1 MTSTRERQRA
11 AARARLEREMA
22 ERSARARKRRQTQA
36 IVGAAAILVLVV
48 AGTVWLATSL
58 GGDDDDS
65 KQQAAGTEGFSQCAY
80 TETPK
85 EGRPAQVKDV
95 GLPPNQQANK
105 GTQTMT
111 IDTNLG
117 PIVAKIDRTKV
128 PCTAG
133 SFTHL
138 ASKGFFDNTKCHRL
152 VTEGIKV
159 LQCGDP
165 SATGKGWRQTDGTGG
180 PSYGMAEENLPT
192 DKRPPTRRASSRW
205 PTPGRRAAPA
215 ASSSSSTATRSS
227 TRTTPCWAPSLPAW
241 TWSSRSGPPA
251 TTRRTRSRRG
261 WPPQEGGHHH
271 QADDERHRELT
282 RTVRRSARRLSRRA
296 LPCRVPAGRG

>member
-22 ERSARARKRRQTQA
+22 ERAAKARKRRQTQA
-36 IVGAAAILVLVV
+36 IVGAAAVLVLVV
-48 AGTVWLATSL
+48 AGSVWLATTL
-58 GGDDDDS
+58 GGDDDE
-65 KQQAAGTEGFSQCAY
+65 QGTTTTAGFSQCVY
-80 TETPK
+80 NEV
-85 EGRPAQVKDV
+85 PADARSKQIKDV
-95 GLPPNQQANK
+95 GLPTNQQANK

-117 PIVAKIDRTKV
+117 PITARLDRSAV

-165 SATGKGWRQTDGTGG
+165 SATGKGWRETDGTGG
-180 PSYGMAEENLPT
+180 PSYNLAEENLPT
-192 DKRPPTRRASSRW
+192 DKRPAYPEGVIAMANSGQ
-205 PTPGRRAAPA
+205 PGSTGSQFFIVYGDSQLDPNYTVVGTITGGMDLVKQVAAA
-215 ASSSSSTATRSS
+215 GDDKAFAQQ
-227 TRTTPCWAPSLPAW
+227 A
-241 TWSSRSGPPA
+241 G
-251 TTRRTRSRRG
+251 
-261 WPPQEGGHHH
+261 GGHPKK
-271 QADDERHRELT
+271 EVVITKLT
-282 RTVRRSARRLSRRA
+282 MSEIQS
-296 LPCRVPAGRG
+296 

>member
-22 ERSARARKRRQTQA
+22 ERAAKARKRRQTQA
-36 IVGAAAILVLVV
+36 IVGAAAVLVLVV

-58 GGDDDDS
+58 GGDDK
-65 KQQAAGTEGFSQCAY
+65 KQNTAGTAGNAQCAF
-80 TETPK
+80 TEVPA
-85 EGRPAQVKDV
+85 EGRPKQIKDV
-95 GLPPNQQANK
+95 GLPPTQQANK

-117 PIVAKIDRTKV
+117 PVTAKIDRSLV

-152 VTEGIKV
+152 VTQGIQV

-165 SATGKGWRQTDGTGG
+165 SATGKGWRDTDGTGG
-180 PSYGMAEENLPT
+180 PSYNLAEENLPT
-192 DKRPPTRRASSRW
+192 NKRPPYPEGVIAMANSGQ
-205 PTPGRRAAPA
+205 PGSTGSQFFIVYGDSQLDPNYTVLGTITGGMDLVKQVAAA
-215 ASSSSSTATRSS
+215 GDDGAFAQQ
-227 TRTTPCWAPSLPAW
+227 A
-241 TWSSRSGPPA
+241 G
-251 TTRRTRSRRG
+251 
-261 WPPQEGGHHH
+261 GGHPKK
-271 QADDERHRELT
+271 EI
-282 RTVRRSARRLSRRA
+282 VINKLSMSDIQ
-296 LPCRVPAGRG
+296 GG